1 MWSTIAEEVKIV
13 NDSMT
18 CFRQWGDQ
26 RGLKNSDLFNKSYSL
41 KIVICPWKFL
51 EKSLKFVYLKLYEPC
66 ASCGQKGLY
75 WKLSGKKKQ
84 EYSIIPSMWRTNLSC
99 PKADKLEVIFGTS
112 IFSCS
117 STCMFAIF
125 AWISRCLAWLST
137 ALEKAL
143 HSGAKSSQGRPTNK
157 YCGPKIINNTINFY

>member
-26 RGLKNSDLFNKSYSL
+26 RGL
-41 KIVICPWKFL
+41 ICPWKFL
-51 EKSLKFVYLKLYEPC
+51 EKSLKFVCLKLYELC
-66 ASCGQKGLY
+66 ASCGQKVEN
-75 WKLSGKKKQ
+75 WVEKKKQ
-84 EYSIIPSMWRTNLSC
+84 EYGIIPSMWRTNLSC